1 MLSSAAAHAPSSL
14 ARCFAPCAHLHF
26 LGAPR
31 ALSSDAA
38 AAAAARQPPPPLPPP
53 APLRFDDTRA
63 VFAGRSSL
71 SLLHSLAVFRAC
83 TVRPLV
89 SHAPAL
95 LAASRRVLG
104 DGATAAV
111 LRRTFFAHFC
121 AGEDEAGLEPTLAR
135 LRAAGVG
142 AI

>member
-1 MLSSAAAHAPSSL
+1 MYAITAQLVHGVHAHPLLILPAASRAASSAAAAVS
-14 ARCFAPCAHLHF
+14 
-26 LGAPR
+26 
-31 ALSSDAA
+31 
-38 AAAAARQPPPPLPPP
+38 QPPPLPAAAAPTPPPP
-53 APLRFDDTRA
+53 APPLRFDDTRA
-63 VFAGRSSL
+63 VFASRSSL

-121 AGEDEAGLEPTLAR
+121 AGEDEAGLR
-135 LRAAGVG
+135 GGGG
-142 AI
+142 AVLFPVN